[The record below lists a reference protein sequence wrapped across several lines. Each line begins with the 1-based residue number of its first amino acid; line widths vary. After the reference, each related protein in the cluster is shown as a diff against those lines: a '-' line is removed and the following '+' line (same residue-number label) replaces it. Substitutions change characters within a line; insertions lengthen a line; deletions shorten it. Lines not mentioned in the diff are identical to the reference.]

1 MPEVVVGIGKA
12 LRDREVRHQ
21 RVAVDGVYLHLVE
34 DLGGVAEC
42 LGDIGEDLIHLL
54 GTLEPLLL
62 GVGKPIRVVK
72 SLARAEADQSLV
84 RLAILLVCEVGVI
97 RGDQLH
103 ALLGSELDEY
113 LIYLLL
119 LLVGLSIAAFLV
131 CLVPLQLQVIVLP
144 EESFEPP
151 NSIPSP
157 LNVSMKDML
166 RHLSAKT
173 GAGDDQSLVVLLEQ
187 TLVDPGLIVKPGR
200 EGLGRHLDQ
209 VVIALLILGQYDEV
223 VTAAVL
229 DGALILPTIPGTVA
243 LAAEDRL
250 EYFSPLLLDL
260 LSDILLSRWI

>member
-1 MPEVVVGIGKA
+1 
-12 LRDREVRHQ
+12 
-21 RVAVDGVYLHLVE
+21 
-34 DLGGVAEC
+34 
-42 LGDIGEDLIHLL
+42 
-54 GTLEPLLL
+54 
-62 GVGKPIRVVK
+62 
-72 SLARAEADQSLV
+72 
-84 RLAILLVCEVGVI
+84 
-97 RGDQLH
+97 
-103 ALLGSELDEY
+103 
-113 LIYLLL
+113 
-119 LLVGLSIAAFLV
+119 
-131 CLVPLQLQVIVLP
+131 
-144 EESFEPP
+144 
-151 NSIPSP
+151 
-157 LNVSMKDML
+157 MKDML